1 MSTLRSSVQSHHA
14 SGQQTDT
21 APGAANDPVTM
32 VQEQLATLESLTA
45 EGRTQIAEL
54 QNEVADLSVQLQ
66 QAQARLGTL
75 SALLLAHERV
85 LHTLHTGITA
95 GAASTAAVT
104 AESPQ
109 PAAATVAEPGDE
121 ATAEPAGETP
131 APARQEPVVAGA
143 AASQVAPSRESPE
156 VPVVSARPD
165 TAAAGPSI
173 PESKSTSAPE
183 QSPAPQ
189 ALQPDAVY
197 SRAAPSATAES
208 PVERADVQRRPA
220 AGRSKPNGH
229 GNGHANG
236 SGKIVQRGS
245 RVEIVFDDEPEEM
258 AETYT
263 IVHSSD
269 ANPTQKL
276 IAENSPLGSAL
287 LGARPGEIRR
297 FRVRSGPDQTVH
309 VRSVN

>member
-1 MSTLRSSVQSHHA
+1 
-14 SGQQTDT
+14 
-21 APGAANDPVTM
+21 
-32 VQEQLATLESLTA
+32 
-45 EGRTQIAEL
+45 L
-54 QNEVADLSVQLQ
+54 QNEVADLSVRLQ

-85 LHTLHTGITA
+85 LHTLRTGITA
-95 GAASTAAVT
+95 GATSTAAVT

-109 PAAATVAEPGDE
+109 PQPATPTAPAATAEDAVEAEAEADEEPAREAPARPESTVAE
-121 ATAEPAGETP
+121 AVATP
-131 APARQEPVVAGA
+131 AV
-143 AASQVAPSRESPE
+143 PSRESPE
-156 VPVVSARPD
+156 EPSVSAQLAA
-165 TAAAGPSI
+165 TAEPSI
-173 PESKSTSAPE
+173 PERKSAPEPE
-183 QSPAPQ
+183 QSPAPEQ
-189 ALQPDAVY
+189 SSAPEPKQQPTLEAPQPEAVY
-197 SRAAPSATAES
+197 SRATPAATAES
-208 PVERADVQRRPA
+208 PVERGDAQRRPTD
-220 AGRSKPNGH
+220 GRSKPN

-287 LGARPGEIRR
+287 LGARPGEVRH